1 MDTIRAKGQEI
12 RSKRR
17 VGKTG
22 TKAQRHKGTKAQR
35 GKGTK
40 AQRGKGTK
48 AQRHKGTKAQRHKGT
63 KAQRGKGPGSRRI
76 GRYGELCAKSS
87 KTVLIKMVY
96 ELGRR

>member
-17 VGKTG
+17 VGKT
-22 TKAQRHKGTKAQR
+22 
-35 GKGTK
+35 
-40 AQRGKGTK
+40 
-48 AQRHKGTKAQRHKGT
+48 GTKAQRHKGT